1 METIILYVCAQLIL
15 FMVIFTFVE
24 IRGIHKLVENYIFKQ
39 QSNAEL
45 SQDDKDAFFEE
56 DKKKAVDFFSSIA
69 SLNSFMTGQD
79 YTEDIN
85 DVGKQEA

>member
-15 FMVIFTFVE
+15 FMLIFTFVE
-24 IRGIHKLVENYIFKQ
+24 IHGIRKLMESYILKQKSDVEI
-39 QSNAEL
+39 
-45 SQDDKDAFFEE
+45 SQDDKEAFFEE
-56 DKKKAVDFFSSIA
+56 DKKKAADFFSSIA

>member
-1 METIILYVCAQLIL
+1 MEIVILYVCLQLIL
-15 FMVIFTFVE
+15 FLLIFTFVE
-24 IRGIHKLVENYIFKQ
+24 IRGIRKLMESYILKQ
-39 QSNAEL
+39 QSNAEI
-45 SQDDKDAFFEE
+45 SQDDKEAFFEE
-56 DKKKAVDFFSSIA
+56 DKKKAADFFSSIA

>member
-1 METIILYVCAQLIL
+1 MEIIILYVCLQLIL

-24 IRGIHKLVENYIFKQ
+24 IRGIRKLMESYILKQ
-39 QSNAEL
+39 QSDVEI

-56 DKKKAVDFFSSIA
+56 DKKKAADFFSSIA

>member
-24 IRGIHKLVENYIFKQ
+24 IRGIRKLMENYILKQ
-39 QSNAEL
+39 QSTAEI
-45 SQDDKDAFFEE
+45 SQDDKEAFFEE
-56 DKKKAVDFFSSIA
+56 DKKKAADFFSSIA